1 MQEAVKVIQTK
12 SGENEDWQIPRS
24 ENLRLLASDSSIS
37 DSSIVV
43 CVADPPENFDF
54 DFLPEA
60 PQFTTPRNV
69 AKTWILET
77 GELEAAGA
85 STLIV
90 SLAGPSHGT
99 SGQRLMTALTL
110 DIYFVSVIG
119 RVCKIECHTDTEA
132 NKT

>member
-12 SGENEDWQIPRS
+12 FGENEDWQIPRS
-24 ENLRLLASDSSIS
+24 EKLRLLAS

-43 CVADPPENFDF
+43 CVADPPKKFDF

-90 SLAGPSHGT
+90 SLAAPAHGT

-119 RVCKIECHTDTEA
+119 RVCKIECHNDIEA
-132 NKT
+132 NEP

>member
-24 ENLRLLASDSSIS
+24 ENLRLLASDSS
-37 DSSIVV
+37 SIVV

-54 DFLPEA
+54 DFLLEA

-85 STLIV
+85 FTLIV
-90 SLAGPSHGT
+90 SLAGPAHGT
-99 SGQRLMTALTL
+99 SGQRQMTALAL
-110 DIYFVSVIG
+110 DICFISVIG
-119 RVCKIECHTDTEA
+119 RVCKIECH
-132 NKT
+132 N